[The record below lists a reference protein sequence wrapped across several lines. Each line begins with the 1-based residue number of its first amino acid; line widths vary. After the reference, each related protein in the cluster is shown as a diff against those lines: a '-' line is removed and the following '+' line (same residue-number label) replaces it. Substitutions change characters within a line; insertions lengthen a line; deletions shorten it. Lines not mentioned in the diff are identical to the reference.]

1 MIEQISSSLALTT
14 RQLCDSKSMS
24 LVQCELS
31 MLGYL
36 RQVTGKVLPARAA
49 DKVSSHWRRRGHV
62 TQSTPVIGPG
72 RRLRHGRGRPHRDEQ
87 GGQAEGAARGG
98 GGGGPQDPG
107 GGGQGP
113 GHRRGR
119 VQRQGLIS
127 SGGCMSVCS
136 WHLVVNGVSM

>member
-1 MIEQISSSLALTT
+1 
-14 RQLCDSKSMS
+14 
-24 LVQCELS
+24 

-36 RQVTGKVLPARAA
+36 RQVTDKVLPARAA
-49 DKVSSHWRRRGHV
+49 DKVSSHWRRHGHV
-62 TQSTPVIGPG
+62 TQYSPLIGPG

-107 GGGQGP
+107 GGGQEP
-113 GHRRGR
+113 RHRRGR

-127 SGGCMSVCS
+127 SEGCMTVCS
-136 WHLVVNGVSM
+136 CLVNGVSMYGQRTFAKF